1 MSSEA
6 PRTGPTANRAVLIL
20 GIIAAIA
27 VIAACIMGAYLAR
40 SLLQRGPT
48 AEGAE
53 PTPFPQATGQ
63 VAPPSQPLILGVSD
77 SDTVS
82 VTLDIP
88 AGMSIGNRQFA
99 VEPQTIA
106 ADGIWSPQF
115 ASDDSAVWVYG
126 TFVNYVI
133 GLPESEG
140 NRALLEGLAP
150 GQEISLMTRQNVEH
164 RFTFDSRSQVPAS
177 DRTVFS
183 QQAPGIT
190 VLLLGAPGA
199 DRLVVKGRYVVD
211 ESANNGG
218 GNSVELGET
227 VQLDDLQIQANDTNY
242 LADRPEAP
250 PGFAFLVIDFTV
262 QNAGLTAVDSSS
274 YNFILRDE
282 LGNQYVQNPIAS
294 QLGSNPPLTGFV
306 NAGQAMEGTVG
317 YQIPTGLVSPTL
329 TWVIMNIA
337 TGSQAEI
344 QLPFTGGEQAGQSA
358 IVSLVEAQITQD
370 LNNLNIIG
378 QITNT
383 ASQPVV
389 VTRED
394 VSLRTPTGSDYVLL
408 SSNPP
413 FPWTVPPGQTLQ
425 FTVTYQRPLATGEAL
440 FTVLNQ
446 PFQLSGL
453 Q

>member
-1 MSSEA
+1 MSSET
-6 PRTGPTANRAVLIL
+6 PSSGPTANRSILIL
-20 GIIAAIA
+20 GIIAAVA
-27 VIAACIMGAYLAR
+27 VIAACVMGVYLAR
-40 SLLQRGPT
+40 SLLQQGPT
-48 AEGAE
+48 AETGE
-53 PTPFPQATGQ
+53 PTPFPQATGP
-63 VAPPSQPLILGVSD
+63 AAPSQPIIQGISD

-88 AGMSIGNRQFA
+88 AGMTIGNQEFA

-106 ADGIWSPQF
+106 ADGLWNPQF
-115 ASDDSAVWVYG
+115 SGDNSAVWVYG
-126 TFVNYVI
+126 TIVNYVI
-133 GLPESEG
+133 GLAESDE

-150 GQEISLMTRQNVEH
+150 GQEIVLTTRQNVTH
-164 RFTFDSRSQVPAS
+164 RFAFDSRNQVPAT

-183 QQAPGIT
+183 QQSPGIT
-190 VLLLGAPGA
+190 VLLLGAPGD

-211 ESANNGG
+211 QTASNGG
-218 GNSVELGET
+218 DNTVALGET
-227 VQLDDLQIQANDTNY
+227 VQLGDLQITANDTTY

-250 PGFAFLVIDFTV
+250 QGFAFFVVDFTL
-262 QNAGLTAVDSSS
+262 QNAGLTAVDTSS

-294 QLGSNPPLTGFV
+294 QLGANPPVSGFV
-306 NAGQAMEGTVG
+306 NAGQSLDATVG
-317 YQIPTGLVSPTL
+317 YQIPTGLVSPML
-329 TWVIMNIA
+329 TWTIINIA
-337 TGSQAEI
+337 TGNQAEI
-344 QLPFTGGEQAGQSA
+344 QLPFTGGEQAGQNT
-358 IVSLVEAQITQD
+358 IVSLVEVQITQD
-370 LNNLNIIG
+370 LNNMIIIG
-378 QITNT
+378 QVTNA

-394 VSLRTPTGSDYVLL
+394 VSLRTATGSDYVLL

-425 FTVTYQRPLATGEAL
+425 FSVTYQRPLAASEAT